1 MKSTKAST
9 DLYRKELET
18 WKQVLGTFK
27 KTDNG
32 SAKDRRAR
40 ESVNARVALLTRMI
54 KKLEKSEDE

>member
-18 WKQVLGTFK
+18 WKQVLETFK